1 MEIFEKVSVLETIIS
16 SYTQEVFPSF
26 SLDESSIEFEF
37 ETDRNL
43 YLDMRD
49 IHLSLKLQLFKGRLS
64 DAFKKEK
71 AEHKAVS
78 EEDSDEEPKTY
89 STYENNLLQS
99 IFSNCEIYFNDTMVY
114 NANGLYPHEAQISNG
129 FNSSA
134 VGNKGIFACH
144 GYSFEEYP
152 EALDVHPF
160 TDRAN
165 YLGSGITYSFY
176 GRLAMHLLTCEKFSL
191 PKTKV
196 RIKLIRAWPNFHM
209 LPIQMLIWKLLIVRC
224 LLDKI

>member
-43 YLDMRD
+43 YLDMHY
-49 IHLSLKLQLFKGRLS
+49 IHLSLKLQLFKRRLF
-64 DAFKKEK
+64 DAFKTEK
-71 AEHKAVS
+71 AEHKAIS

-99 IFSNCEIYFNDTMVY
+99 IFSNCEVYFNDTMVY
-114 NANGLYPHEAQISNG
+114 IANRLYPHEAQISNG

-134 VGNKGIFACH
+134 VGNKGLFVCH
-144 GYSFEEYP
+144 RYSFEEYP
-152 EALDVHPF
+152 EALDMYPF

-165 YLGSGITYSFY
+165 YLGSEITSSFY
-176 GRLAMHLLTCEKFSL
+176 GRLAIDLFICEKFSL

-196 RIKLIRAWPNFHM
+196 RIKLNRA
-209 LPIQMLIWKLLIVRC
+209 
-224 LLDKI
+224 